1 MDSFRIIWIDSK
13 FLSFFFFFHMKTS
26 KKKATK
32 NYFTSQ
38 TRCFI
43 HHSRFKWSIASS
55 EINVAG
61 TSLFSIDSPFQLV
74 ASVQLYKPPVNFDGG
89 KNVFT
94 ATKRP
99 PVLHR
104 SVCELFRL
112 FVVRTRNHKTEIF
125 TSSPLSFFPPKS
137 ISIDPISTPFS
148 IDLSTDHRIIFIS
161 LFSTLF
167 IRASARVLIENL
179 RYWSLT
185 IWDRSD
191 RSSSS
196 SCFEIYILRDHSNNW
211 RRESWIVTIG
221 IEVFAE
227 KLFIERD
234 RCNFNSWLKGKIKK
248 WICYF

>member
-13 FLSFFFFFHMKTS
+13 FLSFSVFFFHMKTS

-32 NYFTSQ
+32 KYFTSQ

-112 FVVRTRNHKTEIF
+112 FVVRTRNHETEIF

-148 IDLSTDHRIIFIS
+148 IDLSADHRIILLVYLARS
-161 LFSTLF
+161 LFAPRLEF
-167 IRASARVLIENL
+167 
-179 RYWSLT
+179 
-185 IWDRSD
+185 
-191 RSSSS
+191 
-196 SCFEIYILRDHSNNW
+196 
-211 RRESWIVTIG
+211 
-221 IEVFAE
+221 
-227 KLFIERD
+227 
-234 RCNFNSWLKGKIKK
+234 
-248 WICYF
+248 